1 MNNKVL
7 DVSKEKKIDPNGA
20 GHVLMWDSHGGDNQL
35 WYEDGDEKII
45 RSLTTGFCLTSN
57 GRLEIHSLMLFEI
70 VYMYITDMVE

>member
-1 MNNKVL
+1 ML

-20 GHVLMWDSHGGDNQL
+20 GHVHMWDSHDGDNQF
-35 WYEDGDEKII
+35 WYVDGDEKII

-57 GRLEIHSLMLFEI
+57 GRLLIHSLILFEI